1 MTPAWISAGTI
12 VRAELPV
19 EYENGRQGGHG
30 DYCDCS
36 NNHDFDLKLKMNF
49 DLNAIGNVTQS
60 VTVPCPRTL

>member
-1 MTPAWISAGTI
+1 VTAAWISAGTV

-36 NNHDFDLKLKMNF
+36 NNHDFDLKLKMI
-49 DLNAIGNVTQS
+49 LISMLLVT
-60 VTVPCPRTL
+60 